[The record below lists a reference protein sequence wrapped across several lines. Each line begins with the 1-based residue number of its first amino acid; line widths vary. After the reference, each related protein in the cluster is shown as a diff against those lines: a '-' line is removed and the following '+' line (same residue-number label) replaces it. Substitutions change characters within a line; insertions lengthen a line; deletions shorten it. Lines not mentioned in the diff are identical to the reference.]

1 MALVQVLFDSLRGAV
16 LVTGL
21 VVVMMMIIESFNV
34 ESEGRL
40 FRGLRRSRFAQVV
53 LSALLGAV
61 PGCVGGFAVVSMYT
75 HRMLGFG
82 ALLAMMIATVGDE
95 SFMMLAMFPAKAAAL
110 SAGLFVLAVV
120 VGLLVDSFSPK
131 PLPTRLE
138 DSFELHSDECGHHHG
153 HDREDEDHR
162 HSGRHSGG
170 HHSGR
175 HLVRHHSGRHLG
187 RHRVF
192 MALGV
197 VLFVG
202 ILLAGLLEE
211 EPEVTAGS
219 DALSVFNEEWIFWI
233 FGALSLVVL
242 AALVF
247 ASDHFVEEHL
257 WSHIVK
263 RHLPTTFAW
272 TFGVLLAIGVLFHFV
287 DLSSWVN
294 DNTPLMILLAVLVGL
309 VPQSGPH
316 LVFVTLFASGVIP
329 FPVLLANSIVQ
340 DGHASLPLLAD
351 SKSSFVKAKAIK
363 VVLALAVSFVWLL
376 V

>member
-162 HSGRHSGG
+162 HYGRHSGG

>member
-175 HLVRHHSGRHLG
+175 HLVRHHPGRHLG

-294 DNTPLMILLAVLVGL
+294 GNTPLMILLAVLVGL

>member
-162 HSGRHSGG
+162 HYGRHSGG

-197 VLFVG
+197 ALFVG

-294 DNTPLMILLAVLVGL
+294 GNTPLMILLAVLVGL